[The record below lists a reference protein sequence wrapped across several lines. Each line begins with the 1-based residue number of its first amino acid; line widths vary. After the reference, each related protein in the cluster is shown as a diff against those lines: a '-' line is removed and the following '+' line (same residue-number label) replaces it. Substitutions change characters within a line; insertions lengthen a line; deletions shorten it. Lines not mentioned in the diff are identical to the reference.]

1 MRDDRLYTI
10 VTEDDAQAPSA
21 RVEPS
26 EYFLQLPPQEA
37 IVELNA
43 HIKLLEDRLAEFA
56 KVDLSVREDFDKA
69 RAVSFELETVHDFLR
84 RFKKDLEA

>member
-1 MRDDRLYTI
+1 MRDNRLYTI

-26 EYFLQLPPQEA
+26 EYFLQLASQEA

-69 RAVSFELETVHDFLR
+69 REVSFELETVQDFLR